1 MTKNK
6 IIISS
11 THSRLLDNIRISSHN
26 HFDYIDLYTI
36 DTDEIFKAY
45 DLIQPYKICLCKQ
58 DLNKIS
64 VKAFIEEKVVEQSSL
79 LIDEYSFLN
88 VINPQIFKPY
98 ELSRNDKYA
107 MLLDNVDTIPE
118 HLQKQLDS
126 DRCNIHMFNKISFTH
141 AYNLGTL
148 LEHQKAFI
156 FATYRAIIGK
166 NNLYKNEAILCG
178 SKYIDIESIDMVE
191 SNVVDDQLISI
202 DDFMKQEFYGT
213 K

>member
-26 HFDYIDLYTI
+26 HFEYVDLYTI
-36 DTDEIFKAY
+36 DMDEIFKAY

-58 DLNKIS
+58 DLDKIS
-64 VKAFIEEKVVEQSSL
+64 VKAFIEQKVVEQSSL
-79 LIDEYSFLN
+79 LIDEYNFLN

-98 ELSRNDKYA
+98 ELHRNDKYA

-126 DRCNIHMFNKISFTH
+126 DRCNIHMFNQISFTH

-156 FATYRAIIGK
+156 FATYKAIIGK
-166 NNLYKNEAILCG
+166 NSLYKNEAILCG

-191 SNVVDDQLISI
+191 SNTIDDQLISV
-202 DDFMKQEFYGT
+202 DDFMKKEFYGT